1 MAVKDGKIIELGP
14 ERQILNRYR
23 SDNEVDALGKNVYPG
38 FSDAHTHLLLL
49 AQERL
54 SADLKEVKT
63 IEQTLVTLE
72 KYHARNNR
80 KFIIANGILFDSISN
95 YVELSKKL
103 TTNFRNIPVYLI
115 TKDAQTA
122 ILNEKAMEQLAIP
135 LSSNGIVSKQH
146 FSKFPKFSNEEITKQ
161 LFDIQDE
168 LFQFGI
174 IAVHEMG
181 WSFEDYQL
189 FKSVVKSSKWKLN
202 ISAYLL
208 PSAENKELLKQGIIK
223 GEKIQIRGLHV
234 LIDGDLNSKTAFVST
249 PYNDGT
255 SGKLNYSE
263 KGLDS
268 LLLFAYEHELQLAAH
283 TAGDMGATF
292 FLNRIKAL
300 KLNIDNLKWRIE
312 DLQKI
317 NPTVLALL
325 TELHVIP
332 SIQPY
337 LAVSNAELIRLVVSK
352 IDNSFYAY
360 KSLLKTNGLFA
371 IGSGLPIEAFNPFEI
386 IWAANSRK
394 KIDNI
399 GNPFNY
405 SEKLEKND
413 LIKAYTIYN
422 AQLVDLDETLG
433 VLEKNKPA
441 SFFISEFPINSAFN
455 SIYNFANQT
464 YIKSKKVYSVE

>member
-1 MAVKDGKIIELGP
+1 
-14 ERQILNRYR
+14 
-23 SDNEVDALGKNVYPG
+23 
-38 FSDAHTHLLLL
+38 
-49 AQERL
+49 
-54 SADLKEVKT
+54 
-63 IEQTLVTLE
+63 
-72 KYHARNNR
+72 
-80 KFIIANGILFDSISN
+80 
-95 YVELSKKL
+95 
-103 TTNFRNIPVYLI
+103 
-115 TKDAQTA
+115 
-122 ILNEKAMEQLAIP
+122 
-135 LSSNGIVSKQH
+135 
-146 FSKFPKFSNEEITKQ
+146 
-161 LFDIQDE
+161 
-168 LFQFGI
+168 
-174 IAVHEMG
+174 
-181 WSFEDYQL
+181 
-189 FKSVVKSSKWKLN
+189 
-202 ISAYLL
+202 
-208 PSAENKELLKQGIIK
+208 
-223 GEKIQIRGLHV
+223 
-234 LIDGDLNSKTAFVST
+234 
-249 PYNDGT
+249 
-255 SGKLNYSE
+255 
-263 KGLDS
+263 
-268 LLLFAYEHELQLAAH
+268 
-283 TAGDMGATF
+283 MGATF